1 MDRPATGPSFGAG
14 FNRARA
20 ALFGVLMG
28 TTALTGLAFYATPA
42 PAEAPAVAA
51 QATLPNG
58 APAAGFAALVKQVR
72 PAVVTVTVSGMP
84 ARGPMGQPM
93 PGRSSQAVGS
103 GFIVEADGFIVTNN
117 HVVDGA
123 QRVTVTLDDGRRLPA
138 NIVGRDPRT
147 DVALLKVEA
156 GAPLPFVRM
165 GDSAKAEPGDW
176 VVAMG
181 NPFGLGG
188 TVTTGVVS
196 AVGRDIGAGPYDD
209 FIQVD
214 APINQGNSG
223 GPLFSQDGRVIG
235 MNTAI
240 FSPSGGSVGIGFA
253 VPSNLMQRIVADL
266 KATGRVERG
275 FVGVATQG
283 VDAAMAKALRMPEA
297 EDRGNTRGA
306 LVSNVEK
313 DSPAAKAGLRAG
325 DVVTE
330 VDGRAVTSPR
340 DLARAI
346 ADQRPGSKSA
356 LKVWRDGEMRTV
368 SVEIGTQPGAQVAS
382 RQGGAEAEQPR
393 IGVALA
399 PITPESRRALNLAED
414 AKGAVV
420 AQVMPDSPAAKAG
433 LRAGDVIVGVGTT
446 ETADA
451 EATVKAIR
459 EAASNDAVALQ
470 VLRNGTRSFVAV
482 PLKQA

>member
-1 MDRPATGPSFGAG
+1 MDRPASGQTSGAG
-14 FNRARA
+14 FKRARA
-20 ALFGVLMG
+20 ALLGVLLG
-28 TTALTGLAFYATPA
+28 TTALTGIAVYATPA
-42 PAEAPAVAA
+42 PATAPAVAA

-58 APAAGFAALVKQVR
+58 APANGFATLVKQVR
-72 PAVVTVTVSGMP
+72 PAVVTITASGMP
-84 ARGPMGQPM
+84 PRGPMGQQP
-93 PGRSSQAVGS
+93 PGRSGQAVGS
-103 GFIVEADGFIVTNN
+103 GFIIEAEGFVVTNN

-123 QRVTVTLDDGRRLPA
+123 QRLTVTLDDGRRLPA
-138 NIVGRDPRT
+138 TVVGRDART

-223 GPLFSQDGRVIG
+223 GPLFSQDGAVIG

-253 VPSNLMQRIVADL
+253 VPSNLMQRVVADL

-275 FVGVATQG
+275 FVGVATQT

-306 LVSNVEK
+306 LISNVEK

-330 VDGRAVTSPR
+330 VDGRAVTNPR
-340 DLARAI
+340 DLARAV

-356 LKVWRDGEMRTV
+356 LKVWRDGETRTV
-368 SVEIGTQPGAQVAS
+368 SVEIGTQPGAQVAG
-382 RQGGAEAEQPR
+382 RPGTEAEQPR

-399 PITPESRRALNLAED
+399 PITPEARRSLNLAED
-414 AKGAVV
+414 AKGAIV
-420 AQVMPDSPAAKAG
+420 AQVVPDSPAAKAG

-459 EAASNDAVALQ
+459 DAASNDAVALQ

>member
-1 MDRPATGPSFGAG
+1 MDRPASGQTAGAG
-14 FNRARA
+14 FKRARA
-20 ALFGVLMG
+20 ALLGVLLG
-28 TTALTGLAFYATPA
+28 TTALTGIAVYATPA
-42 PAEAPAVAA
+42 PANAPVAA

-72 PAVVTVTVSGMP
+72 PAVVTITASGMP
-84 ARGPMGQPM
+84 ARGPMGQQA
-93 PGRSSQAVGS
+93 PGRSGQAVGS
-103 GFIVEADGFIVTNN
+103 GFIIEADGHIVTNN

-123 QRVTVTLDDGRRLPA
+123 QRLTVTLEDGRRLPA
-138 NIVGRDPRT
+138 TVIGRDPRT

-156 GAPLPFVRM
+156 GSPLPFVRM
-165 GDSAKAEPGDW
+165 GDSAKAEAGDW
-176 VVAMG
+176 VVAIG

-223 GPLFSQDGRVIG
+223 GPLFSQDGAVIG

-253 VPSNLMQRIVADL
+253 VPSNLMQRIVTDL

-275 FVGVATQG
+275 FVGVTTQA

-297 EDRGNTRGA
+297 EDRGETRGA
-306 LVSNVEK
+306 LVSSVER

-330 VDGRAVTSPR
+330 VDGRAVTNPR
-340 DLARAI
+340 DLARAV
-346 ADQRPGSKSA
+346 ADQRPGSRST
-356 LKVWRDGEMRTV
+356 LKVWRDGAMR
-368 SVEIGTQPGAQVAS
+368 SVAVEVAAQPGAQVAS
-382 RQGGAEAEQPR
+382 RQGGAEAQQPR

-399 PITPESRRALNLAED
+399 PITPEARRQLNLAED
-414 AKGAVV
+414 AKGAIV
-420 AQVMPDSPAAKAG
+420 AQVMPESPAAKAG
-433 LRAGDVIVGVGTT
+433 LRPGDVIVGVGTT

-451 EATVKAIR
+451 ESAVKAIR
-459 EAASNDAVALQ
+459 EAASGDAVALQ
-470 VLRNGTRSFVAV
+470 VLRNGARSFVAV
-482 PLKQA
+482 PLRQA